1 MKRFLLSIS
10 ALLLFTT
17 FILYAEKNDTPLPTF
32 HTLSVSPHYG
42 QMHYNINLY
51 HLQDPDFDWSFLLS
65 YTSDGFRPFTYSGQV
80 GENWSLQAGG
90 SITREIIGIADDEYT
105 PQSDFNSSKRRG
117 LLVALRELP
126 IQDVSSSSLFETVPS
141 WLKDSGEV
149 DLQSD
154 IYTFSCNGYSGRFI
168 IGLDGKA
175 HILSGDFV
183 SVDLSG
189 MTTQVK
195 DNDGFREI
203 FIHPDVSTISF
214 TTLDGYR
221 YVFGGNIDALGYSF
235 SKLGNAVS
243 SDDEPLYPKAD
254 ITQWLLTSVIASNGR
269 RMDFHYKPIGTEMDN
284 NCTQYAYSFT
294 SDIEKRNEYYNMVRE
309 DFYLS
314 DTLNLISVL
323 DKQDSKFWLTAG
335 YRVFEKIPLLD
346 SITTSDHSFS
356 ARFFYETLPNQICDN
371 GSVYWNDNRN
381 REYCESYWTANRHFL
396 SRIMVRSATSLLS
409 QWNLS
414 YHQLSVSPVTR
425 QYLQSVTHDSGIQ
438 YSFDYNITQPSAAI
452 DRFDSIDMVG
462 YKISNPT
469 FGTLSRITD
478 PLGCVTTLEFQ
489 PCKYDSIRIFKQE
502 GTSIRSTIQ
511 AYDKRDLVHPIAIT
525 AIRKTASDGKLLSSK
540 QYEYGSYT
548 DMVARAETF
557 SWNDGPVVEPS
568 LPISNENYGI
578 VNIDFA
584 IDISAERANSWSKQR
599 HYAICPYF
607 TPSGSNASPI
617 EFPMVTEYIY
627 DSNNQLLYR
636 NEYSFDRTED
646 NAVTH
651 RQSNS
656 NDFHR
661 ILGAYSYLSQEYRRN
676 RLSVKQEYDDSG
688 TLRRK
693 TINRYCPIDILSD
706 NADHTYHTPCT
717 TPWRTEYTGGVAYKV
732 FFTETRMAEQQ
743 INHYEENGTHTSRTT
758 YEYDAKHRLTRTG
771 VWQGDT
777 ETFTRYRYP
786 DDICAVSFRGNDQY
800 VQGYCGLVRTHRIA
814 TPVETVQGIS
824 RNGQSFI
831 TAGGIAMYYAHNWD
845 SSYSDTVVD
854 PDLPDMPPAFYAAE
868 STPPVSLPLY
878 FAPCSTWSL
887 NLSDPVPVNDYV
899 GLSVQ
904 NGQLRYDR
912 RYETAATCTYDS
924 RLRLTS
930 TTPVGQP
937 TTSYTWD
944 DKGLNIISETT
955 GTLTTRYTHIPYVGI
970 SSVTSPQ
977 GITTYYTYDTL
988 GNVTEVYQY
997 QNGQKVILQAFKYHY
1012 QSQQ

>member
-10 ALLLFTT
+10 ALLLLAT
-17 FILYAEKNDTPLPTF
+17 FALHAEQSDAPLPTF

-42 QMHYNINLY
+42 QMHYDINLY

-80 GENWSLQAGG
+80 GENWSLHVGG

-105 PQSDFNSSKRRG
+105 PPSSYSSSKRRG
-117 LLVALRELP
+117 LLVALKELP
-126 IQDVSSSSLFETVPS
+126 VQDVSSSSLFETVPAFVY
-141 WLKDSGEV
+141 DSGEV

-175 HILSGDFV
+175 HILSGDYV

-195 DNDGFREI
+195 NNDGFREI

-221 YVFGGNIDALGYSF
+221 YVFGGNIDAIGYSF
-235 SKLGNAVS
+235 SKLSNAIS
-243 SDDEPLYPKAD
+243 SDDEPLYQKTD
-254 ITQWLLTSVIASNGR
+254 ITQWLLTSVTAPNGR
-269 RMDFHYKPIGTEMDN
+269 RIDFHYKPIGTEMDN
-284 NCTQYAYSFT
+284 NCTQYAYSYT
-294 SDIEKRNEYYNMVRE
+294 SEVYWENEYYHTIRE

-314 DTLNLISVL
+314 DTLNLISVT
-323 DKQDSKFWLTAG
+323 DKIGSRFFMMSG
-335 YRVFEKIPLLD
+335 YRVFEKTPLLD

-371 GSVYWNDNRN
+371 GSVFWNNN
-381 REYCESYWTANRHFL
+381 NTGYKSYWTAKRHFL
-396 SRIMVRSATSLLS
+396 SRIMVRSATSVLS

-414 YHQLSVSPVTR
+414 YRQLSVSPVTR
-425 QYLQSVTHDSGIQ
+425 QYLQSVTHNSGMQ
-438 YSFDYNITQPSAAI
+438 YSFDYGITQPPVAI
-452 DRFDSIDMVG
+452 DRFDSIDMAG

-469 FGTLSRITD
+469 FGALSRITD

-502 GTSIRSTIQ
+502 GAAIRSTIQ
-511 AYDKRDLVHPIAIT
+511 AYDKHDIVHPIAVT
-525 AIRKTASDGKLLSSK
+525 AIRKTASDGHLLSSK
-540 QYEYGSYT
+540 QYEYGYYI
-548 DMVARAETF
+548 DKAELAKA
-557 SWNDGPVVEPS
+557 PS
-568 LPISNENYGI
+568 LGDGSVVPPLPTLDQNYGI

-584 IDISAERANSWSKQR
+584 IDISAERAKSWSKQR

-607 TPSGSNASPI
+607 TPSGSNTSPI
-617 EFPMVTEYIY
+617 EFPLVKEYIY
-627 DSNNQLLYR
+627 DSTGKVQYR
-636 NEYSFDRTED
+636 NEYFFDRTED
-646 NAVTH
+646 KVVSN

-661 ILGAYSYLSQEYRRN
+661 ILGAYPYLSQEYRRS
-676 RLSVKQEYDDSG
+676 RLSVKQEYDNSG
-688 TLRRK
+688 TIRRK
-693 TINRYCPIDILSD
+693 TINRYCPIYILSD
-706 NADHTYHTPCT
+706 NADGARFAPYT
-717 TPWRTEYTGGVAYKV
+717 TPWRTEYGGGVAYKV

-743 INHYEENGTHTSRTT
+743 IIHYEANGTHTSRAT
-758 YEYDAKHRLTRTG
+758 YEYDARHRLTRTG

-786 DDICAVSFRGNDQY
+786 DNICAASFSGSNQY
-800 VQGYCGLVRTHRIA
+800 VQGYCGLIRTHRIA

-824 RNGQSFI
+824 RNGQSFV

-845 SSYSDTVVD
+845 GSHNDTVVG
-854 PDLPDMPPAFYAAE
+854 PDLPDVPPAFYATE
-868 STPPVSLPLY
+868 NTPPVSLPLY

-887 NLSDPVPVNDYV
+887 NLSDPIPVNDYV

-904 NGQLRYDR
+904 NGKLRYDS
-912 RYETAATCTYDS
+912 RYETTSTCTYDS

-937 TTSYTWD
+937 TTTYTWD
-944 DKGLNIISETT
+944 DKWLNIISETT
-955 GTLTTRYTHIPYVGI
+955 GALTTRYTHIPYVGI

-977 GITTYYTYDTL
+977 GITTYYSYDTL

-997 QNGQKVILQAFKYHY
+997 RNGKKVILQAFKYHY